1 MHRPTNRDS
10 RCPITALEDDV
21 EQAPLG
27 RYSRETFT
35 FSVDRFP
42 VDLATTRVDV
52 DLLRA
57 QPARTYLDLCSQAV
71 KYSPVP
77 PYHSL

>member
-1 MHRPTNRDS
+1 MHCPTNRDS

-21 EQAPLG
+21 EQPPPG
-27 RYSRETFT
+27 RHSRETFT

-42 VDLATTRVDV
+42 VDL
-52 DLLRA
+52 LRA
-57 QPARTYLDLCSQAV
+57 QPARAYLDLCSQAV